1 MKRWDVFDLLT
12 GAARRTNTRY
22 RLDKD
27 WESDTFY
34 FDDPLPAEV
43 NGKQVSIVLVK
54 LQTTRLRMD
63 VANGDGLETL
73 RLQTESVQL
82 RV

>member
-1 MKRWDVFDLLT
+1 MKRWDVFDMLT
-12 GAARRTNTRY
+12 GAARRKNTRY

-43 NGKQVSIVLVK
+43 NGKQVAIILVK
-54 LQTTRLRMD
+54 LQTTKLRMD
-63 VANGDGLETL
+63 VEDADGLETL
-73 RLQTESVQL
+73 RLQTETVQL
-82 RV
+82 KV